1 MTKYKRKSSKLLILL
16 IAVFILISIPFNC
29 IAEGNFPSP
38 TNLKYVNDYSGIL
51 SEDTKEYIVS
61 VGYELESK
69 TGAQA
74 TVVIIDSLDG
84 NDIESYG
91 NELFRNWGI
100 GQKDKN
106 NGLLILLAL
115 NDRSWDVEVG
125 RGLEGA
131 IPDILSNRVM
141 QDAAIPEFKNENYDK
156 GLRDSFS
163 IFADLIAEEYGV
175 TLDKS
180 EKLNYDY
187 SERSQNRK
195 RETPISGFIILALI
209 FIDMIFNRGRVCR
222 TLLKF
227 AFYSSF
233 FGGRGGGRRGG
244 RGGGF
249 GSGGFGGGSFGG
261 GGFGGFGGG
270 DSGGGGSSGKW

>member
-1 MTKYKRKSSKLLILL
+1 MTKYKIKSSKLVILL
-16 IAVFILISIPFNC
+16 IAIFILISIPC
-29 IAEGNFPSP
+29 SYAIAQGEFPAP

-61 VGYELESK
+61 VGYELERK

-74 TVVIIDSLDG
+74 VVVIIDSLDG

-115 NDRSWDVEVG
+115 KDRSWNVEVG

-141 QDAAIPEFKNENYDK
+141 QDVAIPEFKNENYDK

-163 IFADLIAEEYGV
+163 IFADLIADEYGV

-180 EKLNYDY
+180 EKLNYNY
-187 SERSQNRK
+187 SENSR
-195 RETPISGFIILALI
+195 REMPISGLIILALI
-209 FIDMIFNRGRVCR
+209 FIDIVFNRGRVCK
-222 TLLKF
+222 TLLRF

-249 GSGGFGGGSFGG
+249 GSGGFGGGN
-261 GGFGGFGGG
+261 FGGFGGG